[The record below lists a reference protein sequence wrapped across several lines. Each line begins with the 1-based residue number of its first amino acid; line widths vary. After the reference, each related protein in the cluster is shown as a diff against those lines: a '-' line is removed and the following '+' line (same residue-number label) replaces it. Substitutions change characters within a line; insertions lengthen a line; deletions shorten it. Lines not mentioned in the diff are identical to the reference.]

1 MLKMLSDVSATEVES
16 LYLLLFKSPFSW
28 RFGFRSLFPLY
39 RNQKKD
45 FYSLLS
51 AYPTVALVMNLS
63 KDIFESNTV
72 GSGQNP
78 LNKILNKILD
88 QEH

>member
-1 MLKMLSDVSATEVES
+1 MLWR
-16 LYLLLFKSPFSW
+16 LFS
-28 RFGFRSLFPLY
+28 LY

-45 FYSLLS
+45 FYFLLC

-72 GSGQNP
+72 GSGQKA